1 MQIIKYNTLLLC
13 SLCLMFFCIPSSADT
28 HEKSHYLLQKIA
40 QAPQITTNDSQWL
53 QLLEQPGNSQHYY
66 LANTQ
71 GQIYQLE
78 QDTPQSTALLLD
90 LPHLLPN
97 KSVLHLSALTLHPN
111 FSKHDQAGY
120 ATFYTAHTEEASE
133 HTDAKDL
140 HEASI
145 NMPLPF
151 NTVITE
157 WQLTHD
163 KKINPLK
170 KREVLRIAIPAAE
183 KGIKQLSFNPYSKSW
198 HEDFS
203 QLYISLAESSLLK
216 HYPLYSGAILRIHP
230 QRGKLDNYTV
240 SHSNPFY
247 ANDKINKS
255 IFLFGAGNIQQF
267 IWPNKHSSRLLISHQ
282 YGSSTTKKQL
292 LSYSDGGDDW
302 RENAPK
308 EFIYQNTKILPANSL
323 LVYRGQNAPTLR
335 DKLLLLTQNK
345 QQWQLNSLPEDQE
358 VDDISTN
365 QSHLKPQQNL
375 ISSTK
380 IEWQLNQQALIAHQ
394 LSLFRDNRGELLFFN
409 EDTGAIYQ
417 LFQQD
422 RHSVQKNKQSTSG
435 AMTFLFVI
443 ILGALCSYI
452 IYLINIRQSS
462 AKSLV
467 KREFSKL
474 ALSED
479 KLSIKLFMRHQHE
492 IEKVVPLADI
502 NQCQLLLGDLM
513 IATINT
519 TLGNGFNNQ
528 QEQELR
534 EIFHI
539 EQIDK
544 MVDGKVRRIRLVIN
558 TNDKNNYSIC
568 LYLRKG
574 SDRITKGSYLEVVDD
589 AINWCWLIAENI
601 NSEQTGHRNLKQKL
615 SIAKVTQ
622 AEHKAHD
629 DTPLHT
635 QAAIIR
641 PATHQT
647 ATVAPVEQ
655 IDKSSKR
662 DRSTTPPVS
671 DESNKTVAID
681 LVNEIEKLVKLHQQ
695 GFLSVDEFT
704 QAKARLL
711 ASFNK
716 TE

>member
-13 SLCLMFFCIPSSADT
+13 SLCLIFFCIASSADT
-28 HEKSHYLLQKIA
+28 HEKSQYILQKIA
-40 QAPQITTNDSQWL
+40 QAPQIAAKDSQWL
-53 QLLEQPGNSQHYY
+53 QLLEQPGNSRHYY
-66 LANTQ
+66 LASKQ

-78 QDTPQSTALLLD
+78 QDSPQSTALLLD
-90 LPHLLPN
+90 LPHILAN
-97 KSVLHLSALTLHPN
+97 QSVLHLSALTLHPN
-111 FSKHDQAGY
+111 FSKRDQAGY
-120 ATFYTAHTEEASE
+120 ATFYTAHAEKAPE
-133 HTDAKDL
+133 HTNTKYL
-140 HEASI
+140 HESNISMAFR
-145 NMPLPF
+145 F
-151 NTVITE
+151 NTVVTE
-157 WQLTHD
+157 WQLTSE

-170 KREVLRIAIPAAE
+170 KREVLRIAISAA
-183 KGIKQLSFNPYSKSW
+183 KNGIKQLSFNPYSKSW

-203 QLYISLAESSLLK
+203 QLYISLAESPKLK
-216 HYPLYSGAILRIHP
+216 HYPLYSGTILRIHP
-230 QRGKLDNYTV
+230 QRDKLDSYTV

-247 ANDKINKS
+247 ANNEINQS
-255 IFLFGAGNIQQF
+255 IFLLGAGNIQQF
-267 IWPNKHSSRLLISHQ
+267 IWPNKHSTRLLISHQ

-302 RENAPK
+302 RVNAPK
-308 EFIYQNTKILPANSL
+308 EFIYQNTKILSDNSL

-335 DKLLLLTQNK
+335 NKLLLLTQNK
-345 QQWQLNSLPEDQE
+345 RQWQLNSLPEVQE
-358 VDDISTN
+358 IDDMSTTQTN
-365 QSHLKPQQNL
+365 LKEQENL
-375 ISSTK
+375 VPSTK
-380 IEWQLNQQALIAHQ
+380 VEWQLDPQALLAHQ

-422 RHSVQKNKQSTSG
+422 KYSVQKNKQSTSG

-443 ILGALCSYI
+443 VVGALCSYI
-452 IYLINIRQSS
+452 AYLINIGQSS
-462 AKSLV
+462 AKYRL
-467 KREFSKL
+467 KRQFSKL
-474 ALSED
+474 SLSKD
-479 KLSIKLFMRHQHE
+479 KLSIKLFKRYQNDAKTV
-492 IEKVVPLADI
+492 ISFTNI
-502 NQCQLLLGDLM
+502 YQCQLLLGDVA

-539 EQIDK
+539 EQINK
-544 MVDGKVRRIRLVIN
+544 MVDRKVRRITLVIK
-558 TNDKNNYSIC
+558 TNDKNNYNIC

-629 DTPLHT
+629 DTSRHT
-635 QAAIIR
+635 QADISR
-641 PATHQT
+641 PEAKQT
-647 ATVAPVEQ
+647 ATVAPIEK
-655 IDKSSKR
+655 IDESLSLYT
-662 DRSTTPPVS
+662 SYPPVS
-671 DESNKTVAID
+671 DELNNTVAID

-711 ASFNK
+711 ASFNN